1 MAQLFENDV
10 LICAA
15 TAWLMAQVLK
25 TLIDWRLTH
34 SFSLRR
40 MVGMGGMP
48 SSHTSFLVAMTTM
61 VAYREGLGSTL
72 FALSFALTVIVVYD
86 AMGVRYQTGKQ
97 SHVINKILHQM
108 LVEGQ
113 PLTDETLLELVGHT
127 PTEVFFGGII
137 GLLVPLAFR

>member
-1 MAQLFENDV
+1 MGQLLENDI

-15 TAWLMAQVLK
+15 IAWLIAQVLK
-25 TLIDWRLTH
+25 TLIDWRVTH
-34 SFSLRR
+34 TFSLRR
-40 MVGMGGMP
+40 MIGMGGMP
-48 SSHTSFLVAMTTM
+48 SSHTAFLVALTTM
-61 VAYREGLGSTL
+61 IAFREGVGSTF
-72 FALSFALTVIVVYD
+72 FALAFAVTAVVIYD

-113 PLTDETLLELVGHT
+113 PLTDETLQELMGHT
-127 PTEVFFGGII
+127 PTEVFFGGLI

>member
-1 MAQLFENDV
+1 MGQLLENDI

-15 TAWLMAQVLK
+15 TAWLIAQVLK

-34 SFSLRR
+34 TLSLRR
-40 MVGMGGMP
+40 MIGMGGMP
-48 SSHTSFLVAMTTM
+48 SSHTAFMVALATM
-61 VAYREGLGSTL
+61 VAMREGMNSTL
-72 FALSFALTVIVVYD
+72 FALAFAMMVVVVYD

-97 SHVINKILHQM
+97 SHVINNILHQM

-113 PLTDETLLELVGHT
+113 PLTDETLQELVGHT
-127 PTEVFFGGII
+127 PTEVFFGAII